1 MDRGNEEGATDCFP
15 NLRDG
20 AELREM
26 STRKV
31 VVTGIGVVAAP
42 GVGIDDLWKG
52 LQLQPKAP
60 GPHLVANWDPEPWLP
75 KREHRRLDRFSQFA
89 MVAAHEALEQSGS
102 LDIDPTRVTV
112 SVATGIGGLESLEE
126 LVHVADEDDPRA
138 SPFLIPMMMA
148 NAAAAGISIKYGF
161 GGQVSTPS
169 VACAAGTQAILDG
182 LRQIQ
187 WGYADAAVV
196 GGTEAAARRS
206 AHEGF
211 RAARALS
218 STGTARPF
226 DVDRDGFVMGEGA
239 GIMILEGEE
248 VAAERGS
255 KVLAELNGGA
265 STADAYH
272 ITAPHPEGE
281 GAERAIRLA
290 LKDARLTPADVTYVN
305 AHGTGTDLNDRTE
318 GGVIDRVFDRQPA
331 VSSIKGTTG
340 HALGASGSIEA
351 AVVVE
356 AIRRHELPPNIGLA
370 NQDPEIPLD
379 DIIREPREW
388 EPAPALTNSFGFGG
402 HNTVLAFTPAG

>member
-1 MDRGNEEGATDCFP
+1 
-15 NLRDG
+15 
-20 AELREM
+20 M

-52 LQLQPKAP
+52 LQEQPKAL
-60 GPHLVANWDPEPWLP
+60 GPHLVDNWDPEPWLP
-75 KREHRRLDRFSQFA
+75 KREHRRLDRFAQFA
-89 MVAAHEALEQSGS
+89 LVATHEALEQSGS
-102 LDIDPTRVTV
+102 LDIDPTRVAV
-112 SVATGIGGLESLEE
+112 SVATGIGGLQSLEE
-126 LVHVADEDDPRA
+126 LVHVADQDEPRA

-169 VACAAGTQAILDG
+169 VACAAGTQAVLDG

-196 GGTEAAARRS
+196 GGTEAAATAA

-218 STGTARPF
+218 PSGIARPF
-226 DVDRDGFVMGEGA
+226 DIDRDGFVMGEGA
-239 GIMILEGEE
+239 AILILEAEE
-248 VAAERGS
+248 VAVGRGAAI
-255 KVLAELNGGA
+255 LAELKGGA

-281 GAERAIRLA
+281 GAERAVRLA
-290 LKDARLTPADVTYVN
+290 LSDAGLAPGEVSYVN
-305 AHGTGTDLNDRTE
+305 AHGTGTDLNDETE
-318 GGVIDRVFDRQPA
+318 GGIIDRVFDLQPA

-356 AIRRHELPPNIGLA
+356 SMRRHELPPNIGLV
-370 NQDPEIPLD
+370 NQDPAIPLD
-379 DIIREPREW
+379 DIVREPREW
-388 EPAPALTNSFGFGG
+388 QPGPAISNSFGFGG
-402 HNTVLAFTPAG
+402 HNSVLVFSPRAE

>member
-1 MDRGNEEGATDCFP
+1 
-15 NLRDG
+15 
-20 AELREM
+20 M

-31 VVTGIGVVAAP
+31 VVTGVGVVAAP
-42 GVGIDDLWKG
+42 GIGVDDLWKG
-52 LQLQPKAP
+52 LQHPPP
-60 GPHLVANWDPEPWLP
+60 GPGPYLVSHWDPEPWLP
-75 KREHRRLDRFSQFA
+75 KREHRRLDRFTQFA
-89 MVAAHEALEQSGS
+89 LVAAHEALEQSGQI
-102 LDIDPTRVTV
+102 DIDPTRVAV

-126 LVHVADEDDPRA
+126 LVHEADEDEPRA

-169 VACAAGTQAILDG
+169 VACAAGTQAVLDG

-211 RAARALS
+211 KAARALS
-218 STGTARPF
+218 PTGVARPF

-239 GIMILEGEE
+239 GILVLEAEE
-248 VAAERGS
+248 VAADRGAP
-255 KVLAELNGGA
+255 VLAVLKGGA
-265 STADAYH
+265 STADAHH
-272 ITAPHPEGE
+272 ITAPHPEGK
-281 GAERAIRLA
+281 GAERAVRLA
-290 LKDARLTPADVTYVN
+290 LADAGAAPEEVGYVN

-318 GGVIDRVFDRQPA
+318 GMVIDRVFDTQPA

-356 AIRRHELPPNIGLA
+356 AMRRHELPPNIGLVD
-370 NQDPEIPLD
+370 QDPEIPLD
-379 DIIREPREW
+379 DIVAETRVW
-388 EPAPALTNSFGFGG
+388 QPAPALSNSFGFGG
-402 HNTVLAFTPAG
+402 HNSVLVFSPPG

>member
-1 MDRGNEEGATDCFP
+1 
-15 NLRDG
+15 
-20 AELREM
+20 M

-42 GVGIDDLWKG
+42 GVGMDDLWKG
-52 LQLQPKAP
+52 LQHPPSAP
-60 GPHLVANWDPEPWLP
+60 GSHLVANWDPNPWLP
-75 KREHRRLDRFSQFA
+75 KREHRRLDRFTQFA
-89 MVAAHEALEQSGS
+89 LVAAHEALEQTGT
-102 LDIDPTRVTV
+102 LEVDPTRVTV

-169 VACAAGTQAILDG
+169 VACAAGSQAILDG

-211 RAARALS
+211 KAARALS
-218 STGTARPF
+218 PSGTARPF

-239 GIMILEGEE
+239 AILILEAEE
-248 VAAERGS
+248 IATERGATI
-255 KVLAELNGGA
+255 LAELKGGA
-265 STADAYH
+265 STADAHH
-272 ITAPHPEGE
+272 ITAPHPKGE

-290 LKDARLTPADVTYVN
+290 LADAGLTPGEVTYVN

-318 GGVIDRVFDRQPA
+318 GGVIDRVFDVQPA

-356 AIRRHELPPNIGLA
+356 AMRRHELPPNIGLVT
-370 NQDPEIPLD
+370 QDPEIPLD
-379 DIIREPREW
+379 DIVRQPREW
-388 EPAPALTNSFGFGG
+388 APAAAISNSFGFGG
-402 HNTVLAFTPAG
+402 HNTVLAFVPAG

>member
-1 MDRGNEEGATDCFP
+1 
-15 NLRDG
+15 
-20 AELREM
+20 M

-52 LQLQPKAP
+52 LQQHPKGP

-75 KREHRRLDRFSQFA
+75 KREHRRLDRFTQFA

-138 SPFLIPMMMA
+138 SPFLIPMMMT

-211 RAARALS
+211 KAARALS
-218 STGTARPF
+218 PTGTARPF

-239 GIMILEGEE
+239 GIMILEAEE
-248 VAAERGS
+248 VAKERGT
-255 KVLAELNGGA
+255 KALAELKGGA
-265 STADAYH
+265 STADAHH

-290 LKDARLTPADVTYVN
+290 LEDAGITPADVTYVN

-356 AIRRHELPPNIGLA
+356 AIRRHELPPNIGLT

-379 DIIREPREW
+379 DIVREPREW

-402 HNTVLAFTPAG
+402 HNTVLAFTPAV